1 MTEQEKNRVQFPEIA
16 KVLDKFREQFESA
29 KVVYAKEG
37 EHEKG
42 RRPEEAE

>member
-1 MTEQEKNRVQFPEIA
+1 MTEQEKNRAQFPTVA
-16 KVLDKFREQFESA
+16 QVLDQFRKQFESA

-42 RRPEEAE
+42 RRPEES